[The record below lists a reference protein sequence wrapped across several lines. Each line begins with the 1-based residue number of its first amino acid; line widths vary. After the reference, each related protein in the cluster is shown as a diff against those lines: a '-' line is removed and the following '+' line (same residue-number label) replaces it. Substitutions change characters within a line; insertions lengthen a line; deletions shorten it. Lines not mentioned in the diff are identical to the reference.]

1 MIMALQIAIKKSQ
14 RRRFTNFIRIKNV
27 IPAFAADSFEK
38 KQRFYR
44 GGFANAN
51 ALKKSDRKLVM
62 NPTFR
67 LFIVDN
73 EEKMCT
79 LLKTYLLSEKLE
91 IATSLSGE
99 EAIARFKEEPFDVV
113 LTDLKMPGKSG
124 LDVLDEVL
132 KIAPQTSVLLMTA
145 FATAQTAV
153 QAMKRGAY
161 DYLIKPFDFE
171 EVRLK
176 IEHILKEKALQR
188 ENIGLREQLQTRF
201 SFENIIGHSGAMQ
214 DVFKLIKKV
223 ADVDTT
229 VLIRGESGT
238 GKELIA
244 LAIHRNS
251 HRAEKP
257 FVAVNCA
264 AIPEN
269 LLESELFGYEKGAFT
284 GADRRKPGR
293 FELAADGTIFLD
305 EIGDLSPALQ
315 AKLLRVLQNRIFE
328 CLGGTQALQM
338 KARVIA
344 ATNRDLETAVK
355 EAHFRQ
361 DLYYRINVF
370 PIFLPALRHRK
381 EDIPELIEHFAAKYS
396 KKQVKITAN
405 FVRVLQAYHWP
416 GNVREL
422 ENVVERTL
430 ILADNNELSTEHL
443 PPHVT
448 HAMDEFLLGTELPH
462 DGIELEKVEIQL
474 IRKAL
479 AKANGNKSKAA
490 KFLGITRRKLY
501 SMIERLQLNE

>member
-1 MIMALQIAIKKSQ
+1 M
-14 RRRFTNFIRIKNV
+14 
-27 IPAFAADSFEK
+27 DS
-38 KQRFYR
+38 
-44 GGFANAN
+44 
-51 ALKKSDRKLVM
+51 
-62 NPTFR
+62 TFR
-67 LFIVDN
+67 LLIVDN

-79 LLKTYLLSEKLE
+79 LLKTYLTTEKLE
-91 IATSLSGE
+91 IVTALSGE

-132 KIAPQTSVLLMTA
+132 RMAPETSVVLMTA

-153 QAMKRGAY
+153 QAMKKGAY

-176 IEHILKEKALQR
+176 IERILKEKALQQ
-188 ENIGLREQLQTRF
+188 ENVGLREQLQTRF

-223 ADVDTT
+223 ANTDTT

-293 FELAADGTIFLD
+293 FELSADGTIFLD

-315 AKLLRVLQNRIFE
+315 AKILRVLQNKTFE
-328 CLGGTQALQM
+328 RLGGTEALHV
-338 KARVIA
+338 KARIIA
-344 ATNRDLETAVK
+344 ATHRDLEAAVK
-355 EAHFRQ
+355 DGHFRE

-370 PIFLPALRHRK
+370 PIFLPPLRKRK
-381 EDIPELIEHFAAKYS
+381 EDIPELTEHFAAKYS
-396 KKQVKITAN
+396 KRPLKITPT
-405 FVRVLQAYHWP
+405 FIRTLQAYHWP

-422 ENVVERTL
+422 ENIIERAV
-430 ILADNNELSTEHL
+430 ILADHDELTTEHL
-443 PPHVT
+443 PPHLAHGVEGSLFD
-448 HAMDEFLLGTELPH
+448 AELPD

-479 AKANGNKSKAA
+479 AKSGGNKSKAA
-490 KFLGITRRKLY
+490 QLLGITRRKLY
-501 SMIERLQLNE
+501 SMMERLKIEP

>member
-1 MIMALQIAIKKSQ
+1 
-14 RRRFTNFIRIKNV
+14 
-27 IPAFAADSFEK
+27 
-38 KQRFYR
+38 
-44 GGFANAN
+44 
-51 ALKKSDRKLVM
+51 M

-67 LFIVDN
+67 LLIVDN

-79 LLKTYLLSEKLE
+79 LLKTYLSSEKLE
-91 IATSLSGE
+91 IATALSGE
-99 EAIARFKEEPFDVV
+99 EAIAQFKEEPFDVV

-132 KIAPQTSVLLMTA
+132 RMTPQTSVLLMTA

-176 IEHILKEKALQR
+176 IEHILKEKTLQQ
-188 ENIGLREQLQTRF
+188 ENVGLREQLQTRF

-223 ADVDTT
+223 ADADTT

-315 AKLLRVLQNRIFE
+315 AKILRVLQNRTFE
-328 CLGGTQALQM
+328 RLGGAEVIQV
-338 KARVIA
+338 KARIIA
-344 ATNRDLETAVK
+344 ATNRDLEAAVK
-355 EAHFRQ
+355 DGQFRQ

-370 PIFLPALRHRK
+370 PIFLPALKDRK
-381 EDIPELIEHFAAKYS
+381 EDIPDLIEHFAAKYS
-396 KKQVKITAN
+396 KRPLKITPN
-405 FVRVLQAYHWP
+405 FIRVLQAYRWP

-422 ENVVERTL
+422 ENIVERAV
-430 ILADNNELSTEHL
+430 ILADNDELTTEHL
-443 PPHVT
+443 PPHLT
-448 HAMDEFLLGTELPH
+448 HGMDEFLLGTELPD

-479 AKANGNKSKAA
+479 AKSNGNKSKAA
-490 KFLGITRRKLY
+490 KLLGITRRKLY

>member
-1 MIMALQIAIKKSQ
+1 M
-14 RRRFTNFIRIKNV
+14 
-27 IPAFAADSFEK
+27 DS
-38 KQRFYR
+38 
-44 GGFANAN
+44 
-51 ALKKSDRKLVM
+51 
-62 NPTFR
+62 TFR
-67 LFIVDN
+67 LLIVDN
-73 EEKMCT
+73 EEKMCA
-79 LLKTYLLSEKLE
+79 LLKTYLSSEKLE
-91 IATSLSGE
+91 IATAFSGE

-132 KIAPQTSVLLMTA
+132 RIAPQTSVLLMTA

-153 QAMKRGAY
+153 QAMKKGAY

-176 IEHILKEKALQR
+176 IEHILKEKTLQQ
-188 ENIGLREQLQTRF
+188 ENVGLREQLQTRF
-201 SFENIIGHSGAMQ
+201 SFENIIGHSGVMQ

-293 FELAADGTIFLD
+293 FELAANGTIFLD

-315 AKLLRVLQNRIFE
+315 AKILRVLQNKTFE
-328 CLGGTQALQM
+328 RLGGTEAIQL
-338 KARVIA
+338 KARIIA
-344 ATNRDLETAVK
+344 ATNRDLEAAVK
-355 EAHFRQ
+355 DGHFRE

-370 PIFLPALRHRK
+370 PIFLPALRNRK
-381 EDIPELIEHFAAKYS
+381 EDIPELIEHFVAKYS
-396 KKQVKITAN
+396 KKPLKITPN
-405 FVRVLQAYHWP
+405 FSRALQAYRWP

-422 ENVVERTL
+422 ENIIERAV
-430 ILADNNELSTEHL
+430 ILADNDELTTEHL
-443 PPHVT
+443 PPHLA
-448 HAMDEFLLGTELPH
+448 HRIGESLFDAELPD

-479 AKANGNKSKAA
+479 TKSGGNKSKAA
-490 KFLGITRRKLY
+490 KLLGITRRKLY
-501 SMIERLQLNE
+501 SMMERLGIDK